1 MSDIFRQ
8 LGYLFLQSIPTVIFV
23 FVLFV
28 ILDRL
33 FFRPLSAVL
42 KKRADATLGA
52 LARAREQA
60 AAAESKTKEY
70 EKRFQA
76 ARQDVYRQREGERR
90 VRLAEREAALQKARQ
105 QTEVIVQEA
114 QGRLAKEV
122 AGVKA
127 ELESACRPLAEMISQ
142 SLVGPE
148 STTGGGGGARL

>member
-1 MSDIFRQ
+1 MGDIFRQ
-8 LGYLFLQSIPTVIFV
+8 LGHLFLQAIPTVIFV

-28 ILDRL
+28 VLDRL
-33 FFRPLSAVL
+33 FFRPLIAVL

-60 AAAESKTKEY
+60 TAAESKTKEY
-70 EKRFQA
+70 EERFQA
-76 ARQDVYRQREGERR
+76 ARQDVYRQRE
-90 VRLAEREAALQKARQ
+90 AALQKARQ
-105 QTEVIVQEA
+105 QTEVMVQEA
-114 QGRLAKEV
+114 QARLAKEV
-122 AGVKA
+122 AGVRA

>member
-1 MSDIFRQ
+1 MGDIFRQ
-8 LGYLFLQSIPTVIFV
+8 LGHLFLQAIPTVIFV

-28 ILDRL
+28 VLDRL
-33 FFRPLSAVL
+33 FFRPLIAVL

-60 AAAESKTKEY
+60 TAAESKTKEY
-70 EKRFQA
+70 EERFQA
-76 ARQDVYRQREGERR
+76 ARQDVYRQREAERR
-90 VRLAEREAALQKARQ
+90 VSLAEREAALQKARQ
-105 QTEVIVQEA
+105 QTEVMVQEA
-114 QGRLAKEV
+114 QARLAKEV
-122 AGVKA
+122 AGVRA

>member
-8 LGYLFLQSIPTVIFV
+8 LGHLFLQSIPTVIFV

-60 AAAESKTKEY
+60 AAAESKTREY
-70 EKRFQA
+70 EKGFRA
-76 ARQDVYRQREGERR
+76 LRQDVYRQREGERR

-105 QTEVIVQEA
+105 QTEGMAQEA
-114 QGRLAKEV
+114 E
-122 AGVKA
+122 
-127 ELESACRPLAEMISQ
+127 
-142 SLVGPE
+142 
-148 STTGGGGGARL
+148 ARLE